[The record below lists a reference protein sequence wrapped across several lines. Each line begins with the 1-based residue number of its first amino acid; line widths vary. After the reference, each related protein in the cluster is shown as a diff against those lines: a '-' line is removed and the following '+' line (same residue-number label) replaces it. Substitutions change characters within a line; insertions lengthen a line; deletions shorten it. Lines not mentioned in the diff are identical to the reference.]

1 MESRI
6 SQLQSEVKKR
16 EQERDEVIEDLL
28 VAQEEC
34 SMNADSII
42 RHSAASDNDDE
53 DEGPVHQSEDIL
65 ANLEAFDIN
74 FDTVFKEEKV
84 AIESAYA
91 ARKEADLNKAEEA
104 QWRWEK
110 NLEEAARKELRAR
123 EGARRREEREQIE
136 NQKAEEAAKRH
147 AEREM
152 ITRERQSVAA
162 LKRATQKKDGEIRAT
177 EKREKA
183 LNVWR
188 KKLLAT
194 KRKEAKARD
203 KKTCINLLRA
213 TCCCGA

>member
-1 MESRI
+1 MEIITTKSKTIAFQEVKEVHAQQLTMESRI

-84 AIESAYA
+84 AIE
-91 ARKEADLNKAEEA
+91 RTG
-104 QWRWEK
+104 
-110 NLEEAARKELRAR
+110 
-123 EGARRREEREQIE
+123 GA
-136 NQKAEEAAKRH
+136 
-147 AEREM
+147 
-152 ITRERQSVAA
+152 
-162 LKRATQKKDGEIRAT
+162 
-177 EKREKA
+177 
-183 LNVWR
+183 
-188 KKLLAT
+188 
-194 KRKEAKARD
+194 
-203 KKTCINLLRA
+203 
-213 TCCCGA
+213 